1 MRFKLIVAFVDE
13 TCTDTVLDAAREAGA
28 TGATVINHARGEGL
42 EKKKTFMGLGLDI
55 QRDVILWLVEEHM
68 SRSILE
74 TICRVGEFETNPGQG
89 IAIQIDVEDAVGVAH
104 QVEKLSK
111 EIEDQL

>member
-1 MRFKLIVAFVDE
+1 MRFKLIVAFVDD

-74 TICRVGEFETNPGQG
+74 TICRVGEFDTNPGQG

>member
-1 MRFKLIVAFVDE
+1 MRFKLIIAFVDDV
-13 TCTDTVLDAAREAGA
+13 TTNSILDAAREAGA

-42 EKKKTFMGLGLDI
+42 EKKKTFMGLSLDV
-55 QRDVILWLVEEHM
+55 QRDVILFLVEEHK

-74 TICRVGEFETNPGQG
+74 TINRVGGFDINPGQG

-104 QVEKLSK
+104 QVQQISK
-111 EIEDQL
+111 DIEDDL

>member
-1 MRFKLIVAFVDE
+1 MRFKLIVAFVDD

-74 TICRVGEFETNPGQG
+74 VICRVGEFDTNPGQG

>member
-1 MRFKLIVAFVDE
+1 MRFKLIVAFVDD
-13 TCTDTVLDAAREAGA
+13 TCTDTVLDAARAAGA

-68 SRSILE
+68 SRTILE
-74 TICRVGEFETNPGQG
+74 TICRVGEFDTNPGQG

-111 EIEDQL
+111 EIEDQI